1 MKKII
6 NTAKAPAPIG
16 PYNQAILIGK
26 TLYTSGQIALN
37 PIFQLQDFLRIS
49 HNFQY
54 CCRMEKVLQQNM
66 KEGQSIL
73 DSWKDFLIL
82 QEFFYPEN
90 NESVC
95 IKFAHFFHSLKH
107 KLNQKNS
114 HHFELQFLTFLQIL
128 FGEVLFF
135 AWIILFMIRNF
146 YVICIWSLSN

>member
-1 MKKII
+1 MGSGLKFC
-6 NTAKAPAPIG
+6 
-16 PYNQAILIGK
+16 
-26 TLYTSGQIALN
+26 LYYAVLDYSKLEIALN

-54 CCRMEKVLQQNM
+54 CGRMEKVLQLNM

-73 DSWKDFLIL
+73 DSWKEFLML

-107 KLNQKNS
+107 KLYQKNS
-114 HHFELQFLTFLQIL
+114 HHFELQFLSFRNSHHLHVLANWKDLTFHTLQTQL
-128 FGEVLFF
+128 FLIGWNL
-135 AWIILFMIRNF
+135 
-146 YVICIWSLSN
+146 